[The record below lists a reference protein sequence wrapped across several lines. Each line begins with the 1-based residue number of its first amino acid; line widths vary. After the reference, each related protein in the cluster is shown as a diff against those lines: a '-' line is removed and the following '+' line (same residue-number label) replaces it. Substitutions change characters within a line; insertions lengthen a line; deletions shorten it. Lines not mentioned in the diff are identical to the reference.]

1 MKPRFLAVTFAAL
14 ALVFAAGCQNVADR
28 IKEKPEVFAKL
39 DRVIQE
45 KIKLGIVELGYS
57 PDMVYLALG
66 EPSEKRETIAEAGR
80 SETWIYSTYFQRYD
94 GTAFVGYARRVYFDP
109 GTKSYRT
116 FYEPAYSDVYR
127 EGKEDHIR
135 IVFKDGK
142 VTVIEQVKK

>member
-1 MKPRFLAVTFAAL
+1 MIRLHSIGEGADTRIQPLVLVAGSKPLLYAARL
-14 ALVFAAGCQNVADR
+14 
-28 IKEKPEVFAKL
+28 
-39 DRVIQE
+39 IQE

-66 EPSEKRETIAEAGR
+66 DPNEKRETIAEAGR